1 MSYRI
6 EEKIPMTLNDAIN
19 FISNLEKDGLKMLH
33 PKRIISS
40 DYYDSAD
47 FNLFRDSEE
56 GLLPRKK
63 IRIRHY
69 PLSKLSE
76 YSLEVKISSAEGRY
90 KKTTK
95 LSNSEE
101 RYISNIGYFDNF
113 YGQLQKKVSVMYNR
127 EYFTFKQV
135 RITCDT
141 QIKYID
147 LASNTNSFYETD
159 AVVEIKAPK
168 ETALDY
174 LLDIIPSKRRR
185 FSKYCNAIKL
195 LNLSI

>member
-1 MSYRI
+1 
-6 EEKIPMTLNDAIN
+6 
-19 FISNLEKDGLKMLH
+19 MLY

-40 DYYDSAD
+40 DYYDSSD

-69 PLSKLSE
+69 PLSKLCE

-113 YGQLQKKVSVMYNR
+113 YGQLQKKVSVTYNR

-147 LASNTNSFYETD
+147 LASNSNSFCETD
-159 AVVEIKAPK
+159 AVIEIK
-168 ETALDY
+168 
-174 LLDIIPSKRRR
+174 S
-185 FSKYCNAIKL
+185 S
-195 LNLSI
+195 

>member
-76 YSLEVKISSAEGRY
+76 YSLEVKISSAKKSKDNCLKKKLILRY
-90 KKTTK
+90 TH
-95 LSNSEE
+95 
-101 RYISNIGYFDNF
+101 
-113 YGQLQKKVSVMYNR
+113 
-127 EYFTFKQV
+127 
-135 RITCDT
+135 
-141 QIKYID
+141 
-147 LASNTNSFYETD
+147 
-159 AVVEIKAPK
+159 
-168 ETALDY
+168 
-174 LLDIIPSKRRR
+174 
-185 FSKYCNAIKL
+185 
-195 LNLSI
+195 

>member
-19 FISNLEKDGLKMLH
+19 FISNLKKDGLKMLY

-69 PLSKLSE
+69 PLSKLCE

-113 YGQLQKKVSVMYNR
+113 YGQLQKKVSVTYNR

-147 LASNTNSFYETD
+147 LASNSNSFCETD
-159 AVVEIKAPK
+159 AVIEIKAPK

>member
-1 MSYRI
+1 MS
-6 EEKIPMTLNDAIN
+6 
-19 FISNLEKDGLKMLH
+19 
-33 PKRIISS
+33 KRTI
-40 DYYDSAD
+40 
-47 FNLFRDSEE
+47 
-56 GLLPRKK
+56 
-63 IRIRHY
+63 H
-69 PLSKLSE
+69 
-76 YSLEVKISSAEGRY
+76 V
-90 KKTTK
+90 
-95 LSNSEE
+95 
-101 RYISNIGYFDNF
+101 
-113 YGQLQKKVSVMYNR
+113 
-127 EYFTFKQV
+127 YFTFKQV